1 MNYTIL
7 QQINPTF
14 RVTKEENIEKEQY
27 KTVYSGTIE
36 EEGLNK
42 NQILENIFIKF
53 NISHPE
59 GFKGHSLSTSDIV
72 ILDSEAYL
80 CDMVGWKKVNL
91 I

>member
-14 RVTKEENIEKEQY
+14 RVMEEENIKKEQY

-36 EEGLNK
+36 EDDLNI

-59 GFKGHSLSTSDIV
+59 DFKGHSLSTSDIV
-72 ILDSEAYL
+72 ILDNQTYL
-80 CDMVGWKKVNL
+80 CDIIGWKKVNL

>member
-27 KTVYSGTIE
+27 KTVYYGTIE
-36 EEGLNK
+36 EEDLNK
-42 NQILENIFIKF
+42 NQILKNIFIKF

-59 GFKGHSLSTSDIV
+59 GFEGHSLSTSDIV
-72 ILDSEAYL
+72 ILDNEAYL

>member
-14 RVTKEENIEKEQY
+14 RVMKEENIKKEQY

-36 EEGLNK
+36 EEDLNI

-53 NISHPE
+53 KPSKRFQRTFTFNERYCNP
-59 GFKGHSLSTSDIV
+59 
-72 ILDSEAYL
+72 
-80 CDMVGWKKVNL
+80 W
-91 I
+91 

>member
-7 QQINPTF
+7 QQINPIF
-14 RVTKEENIEKEQY
+14 RVMKEYNIKKEEY
-27 KTVYSGTIE
+27 KTFYSGTIE
-36 EEGLNK
+36 EKDLNT

-59 GFKGHSLSTSDIV
+59 DFKGHSLSMSDIV
-72 ILDSEAYL
+72 VLDNQTYL
-80 CDMVGWKKVNL
+80 CDMIGWKKVNL

>member
-14 RVTKEENIEKEQY
+14 RVMKEENIKKEEY
-27 KTVYSGTIE
+27 KPVYSGTIE
-36 EEGLNK
+36 EGDLNK

-53 NISHPE
+53 NVSHPE
-59 GFKGHSLSTSDIV
+59 DFKGHSLSMSDIV
-72 ILDSEAYL
+72 VLDNETYL

>member
-7 QQINPTF
+7 QQVNPTF
-14 RVTKEENIEKEQY
+14 RVTKEEDIKKEEY

-36 EEGLNK
+36 EEDLNK

-53 NISHPE
+53 NISHPKD
-59 GFKGHSLSTSDIV
+59 FKGHSLSMSDIV
-72 ILDSEAYL
+72 ILDNEAYL
-80 CDMVGWKKVNL
+80 CDMIGWKKVNL

>member
-14 RVTKEENIEKEQY
+14 RVTEEENIKKEQY

-36 EEGLNK
+36 EGDLNK

-53 NISHPE
+53 NVSHPE
-59 GFKGHSLSTSDIV
+59 DFKGHSLSTSDIV
-72 ILDSEAYL
+72 VLDNEAYL

>member
-14 RVTKEENIEKEQY
+14 RVTEEENIEKEQY
-27 KTVYSGTIE
+27 KTVYSGIIE
-36 EEGLNK
+36 EDLNI

-59 GFKGHSLSTSDIV
+59 DFKGHSLSTSDIV
-72 ILDSEAYL
+72 ILDNEAYL

>member
-14 RVTKEENIEKEQY
+14 RVTEEENIKKEEY
-27 KTVYSGTIE
+27 KPVYSGTIE
-36 EEGLNK
+36 EGDLNI

-53 NISHPE
+53 NVSHPE

-72 ILDSEAYL
+72 ILDNEAYL

>member
-14 RVTKEENIEKEQY
+14 RVMKEENIKKEEY

-36 EEGLNK
+36 EGDLNA

-53 NISHPE
+53 NVSHPE
-59 GFKGHSLSTSDIV
+59 GFKGHSLSMSDIV
-72 ILDSEAYL
+72 ILDNQTYL

>member
-14 RVTKEENIEKEQY
+14 RVTEEENIKKEQY
-27 KTVYSGTIE
+27 KTVYSETIE
-36 EEGLNK
+36 EEDLNI

-59 GFKGHSLSTSDIV
+59 DFKHSLSTSDIV
-72 ILDSEAYL
+72 ILDNEAYL

>member
-14 RVTKEENIEKEQY
+14 RVMKEENIKKEQY

-36 EEGLNK
+36 EDLNI

-53 NISHPE
+53 NMSHPKD
-59 GFKGHSLSTSDIV
+59 FKGHSLSMSDIV
-72 ILDSEAYL
+72 ILDNEAYL

>member
-14 RVTKEENIEKEQY
+14 RVMKEENIKKEEY

-36 EEGLNK
+36 EGDLNK

-53 NISHPE
+53 NVSHPE
-59 GFKGHSLSTSDIV
+59 DFKGHSLSMSDIV
-72 ILDSEAYL
+72 VLDNETYL

>member
-14 RVTKEENIEKEQY
+14 RVTEEENIKKEQY

-36 EEGLNK
+36 EEGLNI

-53 NISHPE
+53 NISHPKD
-59 GFKGHSLSTSDIV
+59 FKGHSLSTSDIV
-72 ILDSEAYL
+72 ILDNQTYL

>member
-14 RVTKEENIEKEQY
+14 RVTEEENIKKEQY

-36 EEGLNK
+36 EGDLNK

-53 NISHPE
+53 NVSHPE

-72 ILDSEAYL
+72 ILDNEAYL
-80 CDMVGWKKVNL
+80 CDMIGWKKVNL

>member
-36 EEGLNK
+36 EDLNI

-53 NISHPE
+53 NISHPKD
-59 GFKGHSLSTSDIV
+59 FKGHSLSTNDIV
-72 ILDSEAYL
+72 VLDNEAYL

>member
-14 RVTKEENIEKEQY
+14 RVTEEENIKKEQY
-27 KTVYSGTIE
+27 KTVYSGIIE
-36 EEGLNK
+36 EDLNI

-53 NISHPE
+53 NISHPKD
-59 GFKGHSLSTSDIV
+59 FKGHSLSTSDIV
-72 ILDSEAYL
+72 ILDNEAYL
-80 CDMVGWKKVNL
+80 CDVVGWKKVNL

>member
-14 RVTKEENIEKEQY
+14 RVTKEENIKKEEY
-27 KTVYSGTIE
+27 KPVYSGTIE
-36 EEGLNK
+36 EEGLNT

-59 GFKGHSLSTSDIV
+59 DFKGHSLSTSDIV
-72 ILDSEAYL
+72 VLDNETYL

>member
-14 RVTKEENIEKEQY
+14 RVMKEEDIKKEEY

-36 EEGLNK
+36 EGDLNT

-59 GFKGHSLSTSDIV
+59 DFKGHSLSMSDIV
-72 ILDSEAYL
+72 ILDNQTYL
-80 CDMVGWKKVNL
+80 CDRIGWKKVNL

>member
-14 RVTKEENIEKEQY
+14 RVTEEENIEKEQY

-36 EEGLNK
+36 EGDLNK

-59 GFKGHSLSTSDIV
+59 GFEGHSLSTSDIV
-72 ILDSEAYL
+72 ILDNEAYL
-80 CDMVGWKKVNL
+80 CDIVGWEKVNL

>member
-14 RVTKEENIEKEQY
+14 RVTEEENIEKEQY
-27 KTVYSGTIE
+27 KTVYSGIIK
-36 EEGLNK
+36 EEGLNT

-59 GFKGHSLSTSDIV
+59 GFEGHSLSTSDIV
-72 ILDSEAYL
+72 ILDNQTYL
-80 CDMVGWKKVNL
+80 CDMIGWKKVNL

>member
-7 QQINPTF
+7 QQVNPTF
-14 RVTKEENIEKEQY
+14 RVTKEENIKKEEY

-36 EEGLNK
+36 EGDLNK

-59 GFKGHSLSTSDIV
+59 GFEGHSLSTSDIV
-72 ILDSEAYL
+72 ILDNEAYL

>member
-14 RVTKEENIEKEQY
+14 RVTEEENIKKEQY

-36 EEGLNK
+36 EEDLNI

-53 NISHPE
+53 NII
-59 GFKGHSLSTSDIV
+59 FKIPISYIPFYLSK
-72 ILDSEAYL
+72 LL
-80 CDMVGWKKVNL
+80 
-91 I
+91 

>member
-14 RVTKEENIEKEQY
+14 KVMKEENIKKEEY

-36 EEGLNK
+36 EGDLNI

-53 NISHPE
+53 NVSHPKD
-59 GFKGHSLSTSDIV
+59 FKGHSLSMSDIV
-72 ILDSEAYL
+72 ILDNQTYL
-80 CDMVGWKKVNL
+80 CDMIGWKKVNL

>member
-14 RVTKEENIEKEQY
+14 RVMKEENIKKEEY
-27 KTVYSGTIE
+27 KTIYSGTIE
-36 EEGLNK
+36 EGDLNK

-53 NISHPE
+53 NVSHPKD
-59 GFKGHSLSTSDIV
+59 FKGHSLSMSDIV
-72 ILDSEAYL
+72 ILDNQTYL

>member
-14 RVTKEENIEKEQY
+14 RVTKEENIKKEQY

-36 EEGLNK
+36 EDDLNI

-59 GFKGHSLSTSDIV
+59 GFEGHSLSTSDIV
-72 ILDSEAYL
+72 ILDNEAYL
-80 CDMVGWKKVNL
+80 CDMIGWKKVNL